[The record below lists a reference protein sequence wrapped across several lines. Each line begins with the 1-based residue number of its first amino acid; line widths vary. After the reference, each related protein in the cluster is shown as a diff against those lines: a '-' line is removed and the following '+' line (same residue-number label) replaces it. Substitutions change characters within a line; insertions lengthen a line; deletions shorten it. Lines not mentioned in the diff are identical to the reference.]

1 MDAFLWMVCPTPRVV
16 ILIMVGCIR
25 ACSCVHFLLLVW
37 VQYYHHQALLLPY
50 IGLEAN
56 QNSILHNIGSKT
68 NDLITWGEQLAGQS
82 DNDRATFFIRSSVND
97 FIGNVAAGSAG
108 RG

>member
-1 MDAFLWMVCPTPRVV
+1 
-16 ILIMVGCIR
+16 VGCIR
-25 ACSCVHFLLLVW
+25 ACSCVHFLLLVR
-37 VQYYHHQALLLPY
+37 VQYYHHRHCYY